1 MARKRR
7 KQRSE
12 NSEKKEK
19 IKDPDANSADY
30 IYDDVEKFHRSKDK
44 ILLDPSKENEES
56 DLEEDEEEEV
66 LALADSDE
74 SDEESEENNIDDDND
89 GFGDED
95 GPLEA
100 STDEEDPDDG
110 LPNEKAWG
118 KHKKDFYD
126 ADIDDDDIEAS
137 DEEAEIAAAEEE
149 KEAMVLQKR
158 MADKLDVDD
167 FYNVEGEIGDNDFEK
182 KQETAV
188 VKDLSKLSQREK
200 LEILVKESPELLPI
214 LNECRERLAEVKQR
228 FHPLMLLVKKG
239 LLGSKEITLY
249 VQTKHQV
256 LLNYLTNMSFYLA
269 LKASKDNVKGHPV
282 VDVLFQHRQL
292 LSQMEGLDQKYADEI
307 EQLLQNGGDVQ
318 SMTAIKSKT
327 NKDSSLKRQ
336 FDGEAKL
343 VRKKQR
349 KEAKGELQR
358 ESSLDDIDPLEYYN
372 SIKQQREAEKLNLQS
387 EEVEDEE
394 LVAEEFDENGKRK
407 ITYQM
412 SKNKGLMRKRR
423 KELKNPRVKHKM
435 KFKKAKIKH
444 KGQVREVRKETE
456 RYGGETTGI
465 KTNLARSVKLK

>member
-1 MARKRR
+1 MARKRKKLR
-7 KQRSE
+7 LE
-12 NSEKKEK
+12 NTEKKEK
-19 IKDPDANSADY
+19 IKDPDANSPDY

-44 ILLDPSKENEES
+44 ILLDPSKEDEES
-56 DLEEDEEEEV
+56 DLEENEEEEV
-66 LALADSDE
+66 LALAESDE
-74 SDEESEENNIDDDND
+74 SDEDLEENNDGSDDE
-89 GFGDED
+89 ED

-110 LPNEKAWG
+110 LPSEKAWG

-149 KEAMVLQKR
+149 KEAMMLQKR

-188 VKDLSKLSQREK
+188 VKDLSKLSKREK

-214 LNECRERLAEVKQR
+214 LNECKERLAEVKQR

-239 LLGSKEITLY
+239 LVGSKEITLY

-307 EQLLQNGGDVQ
+307 EQLLKNGGDVK

-327 NKDSSLKRQ
+327 KKDSSLKRQ
-336 FDGEAKL
+336 LNEEVKL

-349 KEAKGELQR
+349 KEAKSELQR
-358 ESSLDDIDPLEYYN
+358 ESSLDIDPLEYYN

-394 LVAEEFDENGKRK
+394 LVAEEFDEDGKRK